1 MGACNEGMR
10 KLLMPAEGSCTR
22 DWEGFGDVEEGSLLM
37 ISHLGMAA
45 FSTEAT
51 RELFLKGLGAA
62 DRDCLEIGSTQL
74 RLEKVAGE
82 ADTSTWPG
90 QMYIW
95 VENLQST
102 WQNYRTLETSWGS
115 EVVESAVCCH
125 DERAADA
132 LVLRDPGTVNA
143 LVVNQA
149 PKGYADALRKALG
162 KSDKSNLVCLMD
174 LLFLVPKGVS
184 AQLGSFY
191 QRFLSA
197 CVTKSNDGYRLH
209 FGAGDFLRQTFTFR
223 DDESQD
229 DAWKDSYSHE
239 VHLALSRS
247 LCFYVDSEAKFRIAF
262 SKFSKA
268 GLVAADWKAVES
280 AGEFS
285 FEKCLD
291 ANGSTILEL
300 RHVIRSPKHTDCPI
314 KSQPV
319 DSTLMG
325 A

>member
-22 DWEGFGDVEEGSLLM
+22 DWEGFGEVEAGSLLM
-37 ISHLGMAA
+37 IGHVKMAA
-45 FSTEAT
+45 FSIEAT
-51 RELFLKGLGAA
+51 RELFLKGLGSA
-62 DRDCLEIGSTQL
+62 DRDPLEIGRTQL
-74 RLEKVAGE
+74 RLEKVAGSRD

-90 QMYIW
+90 QMYVW

-102 WQNYRTLETSWGS
+102 WQNCRTLETSLGS

-197 CVTKSNDGYRLH
+197 LVTKSNDGYRLH
-209 FGAGDFLRQTFTFR
+209 FGAGDFLRQSFTFQ

-229 DAWKDSYSHE
+229 LWRDSSQE
-239 VHLALSRS
+239 V
-247 LCFYVDSEAKFRIAF
+247 CFYVDSEAKFRIAF

-280 AGEFS
+280 AREFS
-285 FEKCLD
+285 FDKCVD

-300 RHVIRSPKHTDCPI
+300 KHVIRSPTHPECPI
-314 KSQPV
+314 QSQPL